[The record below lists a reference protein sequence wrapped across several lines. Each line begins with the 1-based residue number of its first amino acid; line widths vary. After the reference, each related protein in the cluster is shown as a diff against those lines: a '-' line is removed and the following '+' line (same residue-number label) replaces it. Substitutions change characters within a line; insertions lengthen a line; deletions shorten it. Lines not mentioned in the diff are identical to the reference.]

1 MPETSITPQRLRL
14 SSRDYTGRDKTDAVR
29 ELLGREIMRVDLW
42 PCEGAASLELSA
54 TVMPLGDG
62 CVYAHTE
69 HTPMHIWRSPEM
81 LRDGADD
88 VYLGVSWSRS
98 TVHTPRESIDLS
110 NGRFGI
116 ISKARVHE
124 YITPHGGCSAAI
136 VVPHAAL
143 ARRVAGLEEAPLR
156 LLPPGMPEPA
166 LAMGYAQLLASSPTL
181 SAPLLQ
187 SAQSHLLELMAHMLA
202 PAWHGAKDAQ
212 WPEHDAVEVPR
223 LALIQ
228 RDILARIVQPE
239 LTLAQIAR
247 LHHLTPRQVQ
257 RLFARADTCFSDFV
271 RDARLDRV
279 RAALADPRQRQRRVL
294 QIVLDNG
301 FDDFSAFGRAF
312 RRRFGMTPT
321 EARDIPMSL

>member
-14 SSRDYTGRDKTDAVR
+14 SSRDYAGRDKADALR
-29 ELLGREIMRVDLW
+29 ELFGRVLMRVDLW
-42 PCEGAASLELSA
+42 PCESA
-54 TVMPLGDG
+54 VPLDFRVALMPLGAG
-62 CVYAHTE
+62 AAYAHSE
-69 HTPMHIWRSPEM
+69 HTPAHFAHRPAQAGA
-81 LRDGADD
+81 GADD
-88 VYLGVSWSRS
+88 FLLTTTQAGCAIRAAGG
-98 TVHTPRESIDLS
+98 DLEIPA
-110 NGRFGI
+110 GGFVLH
-116 ISKARVHE
+116 SKARAHE
-124 YITPHGGCSAAI
+124 FIHLWGGRTETLQL
-136 VVPHAAL
+136 PRAAL
-143 ARRVAGLEEAPLR
+143 AQRVAGLEEAPLR
-156 LLPPGMPEPA
+156 LLPQGIPEPA

-202 PAWHGAKDAQ
+202 PAGHGAQPPDC
-212 WPEHDAVEVPR
+212 DAVHVPR

-228 RDILARIVQPE
+228 RDILARIAQPD